1 MNTNW
6 SKILVFGLLF
16 GIAGFFIGRCSGKGC
31 GPDRGACHKPMA
43 CCDKDGNCEHGGTC
57 CKPGGQCDKQ
67 GCDHAAMMEGHGKAC
82 CKGGHGHGHRA
93 GQHPADSE
101 AEAFV
106 QRLKEAGFEG
116 DTTLT
121 IAGGTVNVVRKGDH
135 TEVRVNVQDSVKKEV
150 NAQVEHTH

>member
-16 GIAGFFIGRCSGKGC
+16 GIAGFFIGRCCGKGC
-31 GPDRGACHKPMA
+31 GRDGGGCHKQMA

-57 CKPGGQCDKQ
+57 CKEGGHCDKA

-82 CKGGHGHGHRA
+82 CKGGHGRGHQA
-93 GQHPADSE
+93 GHNAAEGE

-116 DTTLT
+116 DTTLA
-121 IAGGTVNVVRKGDH
+121 IAGGTVNVVRNGDH
-135 TEVRVNVQDSVKKEV
+135 TEVRVNVQDSVKKETDV
-150 NAQVEHTH
+150 HVEHTH